1 MTKAANDL
9 ERLRIR
15 LAPTGTHS
23 NVLLQY
29 YEPLH
34 CTFVYY
40 IKNYVAFVEKG
51 KHCYCYCSIRLTE
64 FF

>member
-1 MTKAANDL
+1 MTKAVNDL

-29 YEPLH
+29 YEPIGP
-34 CTFVYY
+34 Y
-40 IKNYVAFVEKG
+40 IFTVHLYTISRTMSHLLKKVNIVTV
-51 KHCYCYCSIRLTE
+51 IVQ
-64 FF
+64 